1 MTLPFKPHVIA
12 LACSLG
18 LFAASG
24 ALYVKSRQPATTSE
38 IVATP
43 AADPAPAA
51 AATTFTPAQIDQ
63 WVAPIALYPDALLSQ
78 VLMASTYPASV
89 VQAVQW
95 SKDHPT
101 LQGDAAIQAAAN
113 QPWDAS
119 VKSLVA
125 FPQLMALMGQD
136 PQWVENLGNA
146 FLAQPQDV
154 MDSVQ
159 KLRALAQQTGTLKS
173 TPQQKVTSEPTVT
186 SAANTS
192 PAKSGTTKVVH
203 SAPSAIIKIEP
214 ADPQVVYV
222 PTYNPTTVYGTWPNT
237 AYPPVYLPPPPGQ
250 QFADSFVKGFGYSLG
265 VATTYALFSSID
277 WDHDDH
283 HHHHDDDHHHHD
295 DHDYHNGGYI
305 HNGDNIN
312 INVNNYNRITG
323 EHLTDNTRIWQHN
336 PAYRNG
342 VPYINNAHP
351 VNVSGG
357 LSATAGPGG
366 QRQAALSQLQ
376 NKTAQPS
383 AKISRD
389 AQRQAASKQLEQIA
403 QRNNYRGYDTSN
415 ASRDAARTQL
425 QQHLASATPDQRQQ
439 LRENARQRL
448 NSSTQEQRQQAK
460 ESLQQRLNSATPEQ
474 RQQARENVQQRL
486 NAATPEQRQQRRE
499 NVQQRLNSTTPE
511 QRQQRRENVQ
521 QRLDSA
527 TPEQRQRLRDNVQQR
542 RSNAL
547 SGNDSRSPSW
557 QSQRQRGSESRRLE
571 NHFSNEQRS
580 AIRERVAEH
589 RRH

>member
-1 MTLPFKPHVIA
+1 MTLPFKPHIIA

-24 ALYVKSRQPATTSE
+24 ALYVKSRQPVTTSE

-43 AADPAPAA
+43 AADSAPVA

-186 SAANTS
+186 SAANTG
-192 PAKSGTTKVVH
+192 PAKSGTTTVVH
-203 SAPSAIIKIEP
+203 SAPSTIIKIEP

-237 AYPPVYLPPPPGQ
+237 VYPPVYLPPPPGQ

-277 WDHDDH
+277 WDHDH

-295 DHDYHNGGYI
+295 DHGYHNGGYI

-351 VNVSGG
+351 VNFSSG
-357 LSATAGPGG
+357 LSATAGAGG

-439 LRENARQRL
+439 LQENARQRL
-448 NSSTQEQRQQAK
+448 NSST
-460 ESLQQRLNSATPEQ
+460 
-474 RQQARENVQQRL
+474 
-486 NAATPEQRQQRRE
+486 PEQRQQRRE
-499 NVQQRLNSTTPE
+499 KVQQRLDSATPE

-542 RSNAL
+542 RANAL